1 MMRYRAFLPLM
12 ASFLPVSG
20 FADVGA
26 EVDRLL
32 SMSMDDVMALKV
44 RISTNTEQTLSR
56 APSVVT
62 VITAEDMLATGATNL
77 TEVLQSVPGIYVRPN
92 LFGFRPLV
100 TFRGAASTHT
110 LLMVNGVPMRD
121 LVWSSGI
128 FWKGL
133 PTHMIER
140 VEIIRGPGSALF
152 GSDASAGVIN
162 VITRTAGRI
171 EQDQAG
177 VRAGTFDTQ
186 AGWMQ
191 YGGHWNGI
199 ELGFTAQLS
208 HTDGHDP
215 WIAADGQ
222 TARDNALLADPVYP
236 GYQSLSYAPGRGHYG
251 WNGQDLRFSAA
262 KGSWRL
268 LADYMGHTSLETG
281 FTGAAVL
288 DPVTQGSD
296 YRFDLGL
303 LYANDTFAPNW
314 GVNAEL
320 RYRQLGYSSGDGFQE
335 RPPNFIC
342 SASDTLCNEPLT
354 EPSAGAYP
362 EGWINRQRSAER
374 GATFEVSGLYTGLKK
389 HAIRVGGGYNWED
402 LHMVEHWV
410 NYGRDSTGAILPA
423 GSPLVD
429 ISDSDYAFMPER
441 SRRIGYAY
449 VQDIW
454 SVADD
459 LELTAGLRLDRYSDF
474 GNALN
479 PRLALVWQPT
489 DRVTTKLMYGEAF
502 RAPSFLELYG
512 RTSAFIANPDLEPE
526 ETRTWDLSFSYA
538 ASRRLNMGLGLYRFA
553 QANLITLDGAGK
565 FQNAGNSTTHGV
577 ELEARWQAT
586 EHWHLVGGLSHMN
599 AAMPRNVNRTVPA
612 DKAYLRADW
621 AFMPRW
627 NWNMQATWIGE
638 RELAGRGDLP
648 SYTLVDTTL
657 RYAPRKRWQLAASL
671 HNVFDVAAHDYTSG
685 AVTNNLPLPGRS
697 FFAEVAYR
705 F

>member
-44 RISTNTEQTLSR
+44 RISTKTEQTLSR

-222 TARDNALLADPVYP
+222 TALGAS
-236 GYQSLSYAPGRGHYG
+236 QAPAHAHYG

-262 KGSWRL
+262 KGNWRL
-268 LADYMGHTSLETG
+268 LADYMAHTDLETG
-281 FTGAAVL
+281 FAGAAVL
-288 DPVTQGSD
+288 DPVTQGRD
-296 YRFDLGL
+296 YRVDLGL

-320 RYRQLGYSSGDGFQE
+320 RYRQLGYSSGDGFRE
-335 RPPNFIC
+335 RPGFTCPPGN
-342 SASDTLCNEPLT
+342 TLCDEVGEPL
-354 EPSAGAYP
+354 PGDYP
-362 EGWINRQRSAER
+362 AGWINRQRSAER

-454 SVADD
+454 SMADD

-474 GNALN
+474 GTALN

-502 RAPSFLELYG
+502 RAPSFMELYG
-512 RTSAFIANPDLEPE
+512 RGFYVQSNPNLKAE
-526 ETRTWDLSFSYA
+526 ESSSWDLSLSYA
-538 ASRRLNMGLGLYRFA
+538 ASRRLHLKLGLYRFA
-553 QANLITLDGAGK
+553 QTDLIANVSGK
-565 FQNAGNSTTHGV
+565 YQNAGNSTTHGV

-586 EHWHLVGGLSHMN
+586 DLWSLVGGLSHMN
-599 AAMPRNVNRTVPA
+599 AAMPRNVNRTAPA